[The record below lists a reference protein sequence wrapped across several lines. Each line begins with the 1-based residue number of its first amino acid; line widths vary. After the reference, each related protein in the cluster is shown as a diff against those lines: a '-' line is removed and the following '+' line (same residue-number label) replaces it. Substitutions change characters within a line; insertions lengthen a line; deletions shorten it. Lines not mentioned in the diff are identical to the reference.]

1 MQHLTIKA
9 AATTTSKGVFS
20 AIAAAYSVDRMNER
34 IIPGAFE
41 KTILAWQ
48 TSGKQIPLH
57 WDHSGDAADIIG
69 YIDPTSMKET
79 DEGLYVEGKLDI
91 KTSDVAREAW
101 RSMKNN
107 AVALSF
113 GYLPKTRK
121 GKDGVTELTEV
132 DLFEVSI
139 VPGPANPDTRIL
151 SLKSTLQAQTFDD
164 VESVQKFLDDKF
176 PGHKISAV
184 EDEATKSPEAKS
196 APQDPLVQ
204 EAWKLVLPRPTGL
217 PTPEP
222 EPEPEPLDAAKVQ
235 GEAWALVMK
244 PAA

>member
-20 AIAAAYSVDRMNER
+20 AIAAAYSVDRMGER

-48 TSGKQIPLH
+48 TSGKQVPLH
-57 WDHSGDAADIIG
+57 WDHSGSAEDIIG
-69 YIDPTSMKET
+69 YIDPASMKET

-121 GKDGVTELTEV
+121 GKDGVTELVEV

-151 SLKSTLQAQTFDD
+151 SLKSTLQAQAFED
-164 VESVQKFLDDKF
+164 VEAVQTFLDQKF

-184 EDEATKSPEAKS
+184 EDEATKSQEAKS

-222 EPEPEPLDAAKVQ
+222 EPEPEPLNAAKVQ

>member
-20 AIAAAYSVDRMNER
+20 ALAATYSVDRMNER

-41 KTILAWQ
+41 KTIDKWQ
-48 TSGKQIPLH
+48 ASGKQMPLH
-57 WDHSGDAADIIG
+57 WDHSGAAADIIG
-69 YIDPTSMKET
+69 FADPTSMREME
-79 DEGLYVEGKLDI
+79 EGFYTEGKVDI

-107 AVALSF
+107 AVSLSF
-113 GYLPKTRK
+113 GYLAKTRK
-121 GKDGVTELTEV
+121 GKDGVTEIYEI
-132 DLFEVSI
+132 DLFEISI
-139 VPGPANPDTRIL
+139 VPAPANADTRIL
-151 SLKSTLQAQTFDD
+151 SLKSTLQSQTFDD

-184 EDEATKSPEAKS
+184 EDEATKSQEAKS